1 MPDYETRIKTKV
13 GEFTVHFNDKSD
25 LETKLAQI
33 PEFTS
38 IIESK
43 LGTILVKETAKVME
57 EFADLYTMGPEGIIK
72 LLKYPK
78 KDVDSLRLALFLS
91 PKSLTPAQLKQATGV
106 EKPTDYMTKGFVA
119 NADGT
124 YSIDPDA
131 RAKVANKIIPS
142 LRGEKKAK

>member
-1 MPDYETRIKTKV
+1 MPDYEARIRTKV

-25 LETKLAQI
+25 LETKLKQI
-33 PEFTS
+33 PEFGST
-38 IIESK
+38 IESK
-43 LGTILVKETAKVME
+43 LGAILVKEPEKGMQ
-57 EFADLYTMGPEGIIK
+57 EFAGLYAMGPDGIIK

-91 PKSLTPAQLKQATGV
+91 PKPLTPSELKQATGV
-106 EKPTDYMTKGFVA
+106 DNPIAYMTKGFVA

-124 YSIDPDA
+124 YSVDPDA
-131 RAKVANKIIPS
+131 RAKVVNKIIPF